1 MMKSFAPLKGSFML
15 TSIVGFFVSV
25 YFVWPLSK
33 TWGLAFTLFFVMMF
47 IASIIS
53 MTFSPVSEKKR

>member
-1 MMKSFAPLKGSFML
+1 MKSFAPLKGSFML

-25 YFVWPLSK
+25 YFVWSLSK
-33 TWGLAFTLFFVMMF
+33 TWGLAFALFFIMMF

-53 MTFSPVSEKKR
+53 MTFAPVSEKKK